1 MLLFI
6 ELQIFKTEQIG
17 SLSPLFKGEGF
28 FWGGEGRCDGG
39 GGRTPGS
46 DLREERR
53 SGWLSAVHAES
64 VGIS

>member
-28 FWGGEGRCDGG
+28 FWGGGRGGVMGG
-39 GGRTPGS
+39 GEDTRLRLKGRK
-46 DLREERR
+46 EER
-53 SGWLSAVHAES
+53 LAVGCS
-64 VGIS
+64 C

>member
-28 FWGGEGRCDGG
+28 FLGGEGWCDG